1 MLGALQGIKEVLW
14 RSARKGAIAW
24 LFPSPIPP
32 KQPSRRSPVIVSLR
46 EASKGGAGAFY
57 VHVVVG
63 TCCEGAEQ
71 AVHSR
76 AQGGQGFV
84 RIVLRSEGCGNKGV
98 SRIERGEERVKC
110 KIRGCC

>member
-1 MLGALQGIKEVLW
+1 VAFSLPNSSQAAEQK
-14 RSARKGAIAW
+14 
-24 LFPSPIPP
+24 
-32 KQPSRRSPVIVSLR
+32 VIVSLR

-98 SRIERGEERVKC
+98 SRVEQGEERVKC